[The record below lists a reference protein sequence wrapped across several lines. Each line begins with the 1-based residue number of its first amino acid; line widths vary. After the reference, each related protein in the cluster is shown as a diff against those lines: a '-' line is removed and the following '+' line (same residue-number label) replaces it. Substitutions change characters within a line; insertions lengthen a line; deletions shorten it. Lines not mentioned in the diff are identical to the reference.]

1 MFLLGLKL
9 VLTPLLVGLV
19 SLAGRKWGP
28 GVSGW
33 LTGLPLTSGP
43 IALYLS
49 LERGTSFAAG
59 AAGGTLAG
67 LISVAV
73 FCLVYYRLSFKINWP
88 GCLLGGWAGY
98 LVATFIFQEITPPL
112 IVTFLAVIG
121 TLALATW
128 LMSAGKNRSQTG
140 EAVKAIVAPRYEL
153 AWRMII
159 ATAFVIG
166 LTASADILG
175 ARLSGLLAPFPIF
188 ASILAAFTHHLQ
200 GPKSA
205 RVLLQGTVIG
215 AFTFATF
222 FLCFGGLVEP
232 DGPTIAFGCSLLVG
246 ALAQGCSI
254 WLVRYS
260 RHRQLA

>member
-1 MFLLGLKL
+1 MFLLVLKL
-9 VLTPLLVGLV
+9 VLTPLLIGMV

-43 IALYLS
+43 IALYLA
-49 LERGTSFAAG
+49 LERGSGFAAG

-67 LISVAV
+67 LISAAV

-88 GCLLGGWAGY
+88 GCLLGSWAAY
-98 LVATFIFQEITPPL
+98 FLATFVFQEITPPL
-112 IVTFLAVIG
+112 LLTYLAVTA
-121 TLALATW
+121 TLALAAW

-140 EAVKAIVAPRYEL
+140 EAIKALVAPRYEL
-153 AWRMII
+153 AWRMLI
-159 ATAFVIG
+159 ATAFVIT

-188 ASILAAFTHHLQ
+188 ASILSAFTHHLQ

-205 RVLLQGTVIG
+205 RVLLQGTVTG
-215 AFTFATF
+215 AFTFAIF

-232 DGPTIAFGCSLLVG
+232 DGPALAFGCSLLAAV
-246 ALAQGCSI
+246 LAQGCSI

-260 RHRQLA
+260 RRRQLA

>member
-9 VLTPLLVGLV
+9 ILTPLLVGLV

-43 IALYLS
+43 IALYLA
-49 LERGTSFAAG
+49 LERGSSFAAG

-67 LISVAV
+67 LISAAV
-73 FCLVYYRLSFKINWP
+73 FCLVYYQLSFKINWS
-88 GCLLGGWAGY
+88 GCLLGGWTGY
-98 LVATFIFQEITPPL
+98 LVATLFFQEITLPL
-112 IVTFLAVIG
+112 PITFLAVIA

-140 EAVKAIVAPRYEL
+140 EAVKVIGAPSYEL
-153 AWRMII
+153 AWRMLI
-159 ATAFVIG
+159 ATAFVVG

-188 ASILAAFTHHLQ
+188 ASIFSAFTHHLQ
-200 GPKSA
+200 GPRPA

-215 AFTFATF
+215 AFTFASF

-232 DGPTIAFGCSLLVG
+232 GGPAIAFGCSLIV
-246 ALAQGCSI
+246 AIVAQGCTI

-260 RHRQLA
+260 RRRPLA